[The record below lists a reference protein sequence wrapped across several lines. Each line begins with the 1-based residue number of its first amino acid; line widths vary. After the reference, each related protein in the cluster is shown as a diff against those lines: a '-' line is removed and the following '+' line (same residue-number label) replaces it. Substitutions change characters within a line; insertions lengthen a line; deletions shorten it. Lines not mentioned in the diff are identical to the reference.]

1 MLKRYKQQQR
11 RQSSALLQSPQLRRP
26 VPTHA
31 DSSSSLPPP
40 EMAFSPTYAGY
51 PTADPHSMASG
62 AMMAPSMNNAAPM
75 PAHYA
80 ADAANVNYVWSQYE
94 STPVGQQPMWV
105 SDQSLGGNMFT
116 QQGMNAFILPHSEW
130 GPPQH
135 QIW

>member
-1 MLKRYKQQQR
+1 M
-11 RQSSALLQSPQLRRP
+11 P
-26 VPTHA
+26 
-31 DSSSSLPPP
+31 
-40 EMAFSPTYAGY
+40 
-51 PTADPHSMASG
+51 
-62 AMMAPSMNNAAPM
+62 PSMNNAAPM